1 MGYNPV
7 SGKLLKP
14 AAMSQNLR
22 DFTEAVYA
30 FDAVVSRMPAEA
42 WEAESAC
49 EGWSGRDLVE
59 HQCAVLNGVT
69 AMATTGQ
76 MARPT
81 PPDDVSDP
89 VATWRATRDA
99 LLAALDRQG
108 ALNQKGPFW
117 FDAATIDDLIG
128 IVMWDPTTHTWDL
141 AQCADLDHGLN
152 PALVEKVLARIG
164 PMQGMLEESGRTQAA
179 LGVDDDADVIT
190 RYLALVGRKA

>member
-1 MGYNPV
+1 
-7 SGKLLKP
+7 
-14 AAMSQNLR
+14 MSQNLR

-108 ALNQKGPFW
+108 ALNQQGPFW